1 MRIGI
6 GQIII
11 LLLISFLLFGDLK
24 KIKKKLTIIFKNVNN
39 AFDDKKNRK
48 KGT

>member
-1 MRIGI
+1 MRIGF

-11 LLLISFLLFGDLK
+11 VAIVIFLLFGDLESTK
-24 KIKKKLTIIFKNVNN
+24 KRLSPIVKQINN
-39 AFDDKKNRK
+39 FFQKKNRK

>member
-1 MRIGI
+1 MRIGF

-11 LLLISFLLFGDLK
+11 LIIVLFLLFGDLESAK
-24 KIKKKLTIIFKNVNN
+24 KRLTIVTKQINN
-39 AFDDKKNRK
+39 FFQKKNRK